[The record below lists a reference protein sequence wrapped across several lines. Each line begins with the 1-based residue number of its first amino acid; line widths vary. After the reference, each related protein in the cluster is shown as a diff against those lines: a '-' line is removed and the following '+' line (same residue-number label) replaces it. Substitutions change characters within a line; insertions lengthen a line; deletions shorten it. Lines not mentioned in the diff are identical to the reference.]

1 MRERKELINIPEEID
16 KNVEIQP
23 NKQEERYREEKRKEK
38 KERKKKEKLID
49 VINSVV
55 KNEK

>member
-1 MRERKELINIPEEID
+1 MRIVRIESEAALNER
-16 KNVEIQP
+16 
-23 NKQEERYREEKRKEK
+23 